1 MNNELILLLFTS
13 ASVGIIHTILGPDH
27 YIPFIALAK
36 AYNWNIKKTIIIT
49 FICGLGHIL
58 SSVALGIVGFL
69 LGITISN
76 LETVESIRGE
86 IAAWLLIGSGLAYFI
101 YGIKKII
108 RKIPHRHHFS
118 NKNNFNP
125 SSNFTNVNS
134 DSREI
139 KGVDKR
145 LTPWLLFL
153 IFVFGPCEA
162 LIPILMYPAAVN
174 SVIGMILVT
183 TVFGVVTIATMII
196 VVITSIYGLNL
207 LKIGKFEKY
216 TYVSAGFVIF
226 ICGIAI
232 KFWGL

>member
-1 MNNELILLLFTS
+1 MNNELIFLILTS

-27 YIPFIALAK
+27 YLPFIALAK
-36 AYNWNIKKTIIIT
+36 AYNWSIKKTILIT
-49 FICGLGHIL
+49 FLCGLGHIL
-58 SSVALGIVGFL
+58 SSVALGIVGLL

-76 LETVESIRGE
+76 LETIDSIRGE
-86 IAAWLLIGSGLAYFI
+86 IAAWLLIGSGLAYII

-108 RKIPHRHHFS
+108 RKIPHRHHYS
-118 NKNNFNP
+118 NLSNLDPSVNFKNL
-125 SSNFTNVNS
+125 NS

-139 KGVDKR
+139 KDVDKR

-174 SVIGMILVT
+174 SIIGMILVT
-183 TVFGVVTIATMII
+183 SVFGIVTIATMIT
-196 VVITSIYGLNL
+196 VVITTLYGLNFL
-207 LKIGKFEKY
+207 RIGKFEKY